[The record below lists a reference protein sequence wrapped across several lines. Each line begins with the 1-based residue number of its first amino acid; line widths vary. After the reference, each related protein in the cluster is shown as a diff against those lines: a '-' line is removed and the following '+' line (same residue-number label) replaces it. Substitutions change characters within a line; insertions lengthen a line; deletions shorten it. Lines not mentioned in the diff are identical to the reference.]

1 VLVDAAPPLLRV
13 VRRQLGL
20 RLGFR
25 RRLDGALG
33 ELRPQLLRPRIGRRG
48 SGRNSGSGVGVAT
61 AERFCRSGSSRHARQ
76 PGEEASHRGDAT
88 LAAASCS
95 VNAPFRPERRR
106 QAGPIQTVGRKE
118 VIGTLTTYEILLM
131 LDPELPEERQD
142 EIIVRVRELVEKSGG
157 TWRSHDNWGRR
168 RLAYEIEKKSE
179 GVYHLVVFQSDAPTL
194 DEIVR
199 VLKID
204 DGVMRHMATKHI
216 EGSKTSAPRDDSA
229 APVPT
234 PVTEPEPGL
243 ERELE
248 PAAVAVPAPEDL
260 EATIV
265 PDEE

>member
-1 VLVDAAPPLLRV
+1 VLVDAAPPLLRI
-13 VRRQLGL
+13 VRGQLGLGL
-20 RLGFR
+20 RL
-25 RRLDGALG
+25 RLRCHRDGALG

-48 SGRNSGSGVGVAT
+48 GGRSGGRGMGAAA
-61 AERFCRSGSSRHARQ
+61 AERLGRGGSSRHARQ

-95 VNAPFRPERRR
+95 VIAPFRPERRR

-142 EIIVRVRELVEKSGG
+142 EIILRVRELVEKAGG
-157 TWRSHDNWGRR
+157 TWRSHDAWGRR
-168 RLAYEIEKKSE
+168 RLAYEIAKKSE
-179 GVYHLVVFQSDAPTL
+179 GVYHLVVFESEAATL

-229 APVPT
+229 APIPVPLA
-234 PVTEPEPGL
+234 EPEPAP
-243 ERELE
+243 ELE
-248 PAAVAVPAPEDL
+248 PAAVAVPAPEDP
-260 EATIV
+260 ETTIV